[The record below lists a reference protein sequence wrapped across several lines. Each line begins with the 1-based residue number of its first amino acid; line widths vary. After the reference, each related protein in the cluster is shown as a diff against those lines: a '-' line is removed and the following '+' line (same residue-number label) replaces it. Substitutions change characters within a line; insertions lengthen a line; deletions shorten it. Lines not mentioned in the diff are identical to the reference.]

1 MTKYEIIKNWMMNE
15 ASDDDLIQ
23 IVNEVN
29 SYNGNLE
36 EYCCYE
42 VEMLNEFYCD
52 TKPTDLLQKLA
63 SDFDINTDYIKFSIY
78 GVESTTLE
86 DMVDEIKNYAED
98 IAEAIEDVL
107 DDIYLPSELEEA
119 LEEAEEEE

>member
-1 MTKYEIIKNWMMNE
+1 MANKYEIIKNWMMNE

-29 SYNGNLE
+29 SYNGHLE

-42 VEMLNEFYCD
+42 VEMLNEFFCD

-63 SDFDINTDYIKFSIY
+63 SDFDINTDYIKFTIY
-78 GVESTTLE
+78 GIESTTLE
-86 DMVDEIKNYAED
+86 DMVSEIKNYAED
-98 IAEAIEDVL
+98 IAEEIENVL

-119 LEEAEEEE
+119 LEEAEE

>member
-1 MTKYEIIKNWMMNE
+1 MTKYEIIKNWIENE

-29 SYNGNLE
+29 SYNGHLE

-42 VEMLNEFYCD
+42 VEMLNEFFCD

-86 DMVDEIKNYAED
+86 DMVDEIKNYADD

-119 LEEAEEEE
+119 LEEAEEE

>member
-36 EYCCYE
+36 EYCCYGI
-42 VEMLNEFYCD
+42 EMLNEFYCD

-63 SDFDINTDYIKFSIY
+63 SDFDINTDYIKFTIY

-86 DMVDEIKNYAED
+86 DMVDEIKNYADD

-119 LEEAEEEE
+119 LEKAEEE

>member
-1 MTKYEIIKNWMMNE
+1 MTKYEIIKNCIENE

-29 SYNGNLE
+29 SYNGHLE

-42 VEMLNEFYCD
+42 VEMLNEFFCD

-86 DMVDEIKNYAED
+86 DMVDEIKNYADD

-119 LEEAEEEE
+119 LEKAEE

>member
-1 MTKYEIIKNWMMNE
+1 MTKYEIIKNWVENE

-42 VEMLNEFYCD
+42 VEMLNEFFCD

-63 SDFDINTDYIKFSIY
+63 SDFDINTDYIKFTIY

-119 LEEAEEEE
+119 LEEAEEE

>member
-1 MTKYEIIKNWMMNE
+1 MTKYEIIKNWIENE
-15 ASDDDLIQ
+15 ASDEDLIQ

-29 SYNGNLE
+29 SYNGHLE

-42 VEMLNEFYCD
+42 VEMLNEFFCD

-98 IAEAIEDVL
+98 IAEEIEDVL

-119 LEEAEEEE
+119 LEEAKEK

>member
-1 MTKYEIIKNWMMNE
+1 MTKYEIIKNWIENE

-29 SYNGNLE
+29 SYNGHLE

-42 VEMLNEFYCD
+42 VEMLNEFFCD

-86 DMVDEIKNYAED
+86 DMVDEIKNYADD

-119 LEEAEEEE
+119 LEKAEE

>member
-29 SYNGNLE
+29 SYNGHLE

-42 VEMLNEFYCD
+42 VEMLNEFFCD

-63 SDFDINTDYIKFSIY
+63 SDFDINTDYIKFTI
-78 GVESTTLE
+78 
-86 DMVDEIKNYAED
+86 
-98 IAEAIEDVL
+98 
-107 DDIYLPSELEEA
+107 
-119 LEEAEEEE
+119 

>member
-1 MTKYEIIKNWMMNE
+1 MNKYEVIKNWIENE
-15 ASDDDLIQ
+15 ASNDDLIQ

-29 SYNGNLE
+29 SYNGHLE

-42 VEMLNEFYCD
+42 VEMLDEFFCN

-63 SDFDINTDYIKFSIY
+63 SDFDINTDYFKFTIY

-119 LEEAEEEE
+119 LEEAEE

>member
-1 MTKYEIIKNWMMNE
+1 MTKYEVIKNWIENV

-42 VEMLNEFYCD
+42 VEMLNEFFCG

-63 SDFDINTDYIKFSIY
+63 SDFDINTDYIKFSMY

-107 DDIYLPSELEEA
+107 DDIYLPSELKEA
-119 LEEAEEEE
+119 LEEAEEE